1 MNRVA
6 PTTARSARPSSGL
19 RSYGCKVSFATN
31 LVVGQTFVSVY
42 SDRQECLSYY
52 FSEWGRVPRC
62 SAAIPPVKFW

>member
-31 LVVGQTFVSVY
+31 LVSRIG
-42 SDRQECLSYY
+42 
-52 FSEWGRVPRC
+52 
-62 SAAIPPVKFW
+62 IPPVLRTADSCPRSQFLLWARA